1 MSAVEKRDNE
11 IKGRRQKEGFLA
23 NIQRILKTEESL
35 TGHLD
40 WEDIDISK
48 SWEIHRLPQKKFC
61 QGSGFTDET
70 IEAGDLAGRLH
81 LPWMTF
87 SLQWTK
93 GREILCLRHSDRKSV
108 V

>member
-23 NIQRILKTEESL
+23 NIQRVLKTEESL

-48 SWEIHRLPQKKFC
+48 SWEIHRHPYRSVGK
-61 QGSGFTDET
+61 
-70 IEAGDLAGRLH
+70 
-81 LPWMTF
+81 
-87 SLQWTK
+87 
-93 GREILCLRHSDRKSV
+93 RKRNF
-108 V
+108 